1 MLIINSSVNNET
13 FRMKLEKKICY
24 KNMIR
29 DYDLTSIYGNLV
41 ELIMYRNLAWNDLFS
56 KQEY

>member
-1 MLIINSSVNNET
+1 
-13 FRMKLEKKICY
+13 MKLEKKICY
-24 KNMIR
+24 KNMIK

>member
-1 MLIINSSVNNET
+1 
-13 FRMKLEKKICY
+13 
-24 KNMIR
+24 MIR

-41 ELIMYRNLAWNDLFS
+41 ELIMYRNLTWNDLFS

>member
-1 MLIINSSVNNET
+1 
-13 FRMKLEKKICY
+13 MKLEKKNLFHVTS